1 MSVKL
6 NSVKVSTDREENGD
20 WVDSVSFPGVRYL
33 VRGIKSQQFETARD
47 LAFQKLAKA
56 YKTTPVPGAL
66 RAKTLGK
73 LVAEHI
79 LLGWEGFD
87 EPFDQV
93 KAAEVLTDPEFRNLV
108 DDILGAAA
116 RVAEN
121 SLEFIE
127 GLEKN

>member
-1 MSVKL
+1 MGVKL
-6 NSVKVSTDREENGD
+6 NSVKVSTEREEGGD
-20 WVDSVSFPGVRYL
+20 WADSISFPGVRYR

-87 EPFDQV
+87 EPFDREKV
-93 KAAEVLTDPEFRNLV
+93 VEVLTDPEYRNLV

-121 SLEFIE
+121 NLEFTE
-127 GLEKN
+127 DLAKN